1 MDGTYFDRGLETRP
15 WADVSAAAF
24 AKAQRQLERV
34 YALSPFYKRK
44 YDEAGIDPSLITDP
58 ADFAKLPFF
67 GKDEER
73 TTQEEYPPFG
83 GHLCVAPEEVVRVHA
98 SSGTTGRPTF
108 FCLTARDV
116 ETWRTIMARTFYTTG
131 IRKEDVAACLANL
144 AMFVGGI
151 PVIEAYMHIGAAA
164 VPIGATAGTERTIE
178 LIKELGV
185 TAFAITPSFAA
196 YLGELVEGHLGYPAS
211 ELGLRRML
219 VGGEPGGQIPA
230 VRQQIQDVWGCPV
243 RDAMGMG
250 EFAGACWGESD
261 DESGMHFCAQDEV
274 YLELIDPDTGA
285 LMPWEDGAEGE
296 LIYTAVEREA
306 HPLIRFRSHDH
317 VQVHLSPTPSGR
329 TAPRIT
335 TLGRTDDM
343 LLVRGINVFPSAV
356 RDVVARFV
364 PETTGHI
371 QIVLSRPGPLVQPP
385 LRVDVEVADSLT
397 GEARDSLCRRL
408 GSAIRERLSF
418 TADVRPLAEGTLP
431 RTALKTQYVRLEESI
446 AP

>member
-1 MDGTYFDRGLETRP
+1 MDGTYFDRALETRP

-24 AKAQRQLERV
+24 SKAKRQLERV

-73 TTQEEYPPFG
+73 TTQEEHPPFG
-83 GHLCVAPEEVVRVHA
+83 GHLCVAPAEVVRIHA

-131 IRKEDVAACLANL
+131 IRPDDVAACLANL

-151 PVIEAYMHIGAAA
+151 PVIEAYMRSGAAA

-196 YLGELVEGHLGYPAS
+196 YLGELVEGYLGHPAS
-211 ELGLRRML
+211 ELKLRRML

-230 VRQQIQDVWGCPV
+230 VRQQIQNVWGCPV

-261 DESGMHFCAQDEV
+261 DESGMHFCAQGEV

-285 LMPWEDGAEGE
+285 LMAWEDGAEGE
-296 LIYTAVEREA
+296 LIYTATEREA

-317 VQVHLSPTPSGR
+317 VRVQMAPTPSGR

-364 PETTGHI
+364 PETTGFI
-371 QIVLSRPGPLVQPP
+371 QIVLPRPGPLVQPP
-385 LRVDVEVADSLT
+385 LPVEVEIADGLPA
-397 GEARDSLCRRL
+397 ERRDDLCGRL
-408 GSAIRERLSF
+408 SAALRERLSF
-418 TADVRPLAEGTLP
+418 TAEVRPVAEGALP
-431 RTALKTQYVRLEESI
+431 RTALKTQYVRIEG
-446 AP
+446 